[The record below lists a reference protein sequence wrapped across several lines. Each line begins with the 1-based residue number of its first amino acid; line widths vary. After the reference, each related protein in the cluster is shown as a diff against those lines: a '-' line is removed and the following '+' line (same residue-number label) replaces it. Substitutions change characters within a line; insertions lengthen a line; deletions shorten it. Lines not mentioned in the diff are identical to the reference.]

1 MSFQKFWCIIPT
13 GVIVI
18 FSLLGAWMMAD
29 PNGRIT
35 RYADV
40 GIALLLVLVVVMMV
54 IPVPVAFLDIL
65 LATNITFGVVIL
77 LTTFYV
83 KSALDISAFPSI
95 ILVATLFRLALNIST
110 TRQILLNGD
119 AGSVVRAFGYFVVGG
134 NYVVGAVVFLILI
147 IIQFMVITK
156 GSERVAEVAAR
167 FTLDAMPGKQMAI
180 DADLNAGNIDEEQA
194 RERRKN
200 IQREADFY
208 GAMDGA
214 SKFVKGDAVAGLII
228 TIINI
233 IGGLSIGV
241 FQRGMEVG
249 GALSTYSLLT
259 IGDGLVSQVPAL
271 LFSTATGIIVTRS
284 AGEGNMGSDILTSL
298 TSNHRPLF
306 IGAGLLLALAMIP
319 GLPTIP
325 FALLGVLMALLARSI
340 YREAAIQRSDADK
353 GRGGAQRGGGAP
365 AGGGGGGA
373 PAGGAGGVQAPP
385 SSPENVLPLL
395 TVDPMEVEI
404 GYALISMVDPGQGGD
419 MLDRIGTIR
428 RQMAMDLGLVVPPIR
443 IRDNIQLKPTEY
455 IIRVKGAEVGR
466 GELLPDHY
474 LSMSVDQSD
483 DTLVGI
489 PTTEPSFGLPAVWIS
504 PEVRDQAEAMGYTVV
519 DCPSVLAT
527 HLSEVI
533 KRYGA
538 DLLTR
543 QEVQK
548 LIDLVAESNPA
559 VSGELTSVLGLGDIQ
574 KVLQNLAKEQVPIR
588 DLVTIFETLS
598 DFGRFSKG
606 VDYLTERVRESL
618 SRVITLRLQDESGV
632 LSVFAMSPR
641 LEQKIKES
649 LQGDLSTGWQ
659 LGLSPA
665 DVQGL
670 IRSATTVA
678 EQMAMAG
685 VTPILLVHPDVRFV
699 VRKII
704 EGNLPQLFVISYN
717 EIAPGAQ
724 LKSLGTVE

>member
-1 MSFQKFWCIIPT
+1 MAE
-13 GVIVI
+13 GVASIEGN
-18 FSLLGAWMMAD
+18 FG
-29 PNGRIT
+29 T
-35 RYADV
+35 KYADV
-40 GIALLLVLVVVMMV
+40 GLAILLVMVIVMMI
-54 IPVPVAFLDIL
+54 IPIPTFFLDLL
-65 LATNITFGVVIL
+65 LATNVTFGVIVL
-77 LTTFYV
+77 LATFYV
-83 KSALDISAFPSI
+83 TSALDIAAFPSI
-95 ILVATLFRLALNIST
+95 ILIATLFRLSLNIST
-110 TRQILLNGD
+110 TRQILLKGYGGD
-119 AGSVVRAFGYFVVGG
+119 VIQAFGYFVVGG
-134 NYVVGAVVFLILI
+134 NYVVGAVIFLILI
-147 IIQFMVITK
+147 VIQFMVITR
-156 GSERVAEVAAR
+156 GAERVAEVAAR

-180 DADLNAGNIDEEQA
+180 DADLNAGMIEEAEA
-194 RERRKN
+194 RKRRSD

-228 TIINI
+228 TLINI
-233 IGGLSIGV
+233 AGGIAIGV
-241 FQRGMEVG
+241 LQKGMPLVGSG
-249 GALSTYSLLT
+249 GALQTYSLLT

-271 LFSTATGIIVTRS
+271 LFSTASGIIVTRS
-284 AGEGNMGSDILTSL
+284 AGEGNLGVDMIASL
-298 TSNHRPLF
+298 TSNHRPLY
-306 IGAGLLLALAMIP
+306 IASGLLLGFAVVP

-325 FALLGVLMALLARSI
+325 FAVLGVVMAILARSVYHTGEKQI
-340 YREAAIQRSDADK
+340 DELKKK
-353 GRGGAQRGGGAP
+353 GQMPGSPSALTSNGSTVTGAQGGASAP
-365 AGGGGGGA
+365 G
-373 PAGGAGGVQAPP
+373 
-385 SSPENVLPLL
+385 SPENVLPLL

-455 IIRVKGAEVGR
+455 VIRVKGAEVGR

-533 KRYGA
+533 KRYGS

-548 LIDLVAESNPA
+548 LVDLVSENNPA
-559 VSGELTSVLGLGDIQ
+559 VAGELTSVLGLGDVQ

-598 DFGRFSKG
+598 DFGRFAKG
-606 VDYLTERVRESL
+606 VDYLTERVREAL
-618 SRVITLRLQDESGV
+618 SRVITIRLQDETGV

-641 LEQKIKES
+641 LEQRIKEALS
-649 LQGDLSTGWQ
+649 GDLNQGWQ

-665 DVQGL
+665 DIQQ
-670 IRSATTVA
+670 IIKSAAAAA

-685 VTPILLVHPDVRFV
+685 LTPILLAHPDVRFV
-699 VRKII
+699 VRKIL
-704 EGNLPQLFVISYN
+704 EGSLPQLYIISYN

>member
-1 MSFQKFWCIIPT
+1 MAEMS
-13 GVIVI
+13 G
-18 FSLLGAWMMAD
+18 SSG
-29 PNGRIT
+29 NGIKK
-35 RYADV
+35 YADV
-40 GIALLLVLVVVMMV
+40 VLSILLVTVVIMLV
-54 IPVPVAFLDIL
+54 IPVPTALLDVL
-65 LATNITFGVVIL
+65 LATNITFGVIIL

-83 KSALDISAFPSI
+83 KNALEISAFPSI
-95 ILVATLFRLALNIST
+95 ILITTLFRLSLNVST
-110 TRQILLNGD
+110 TKQILLTGY
-119 AGSVVRAFGYFVVGG
+119 AGAVVDAFGNFVVGG
-134 NYVVGAVVFLILI
+134 NYVVGAVVFLILVV
-147 IIQFMVITK
+147 IQFMVITK

-180 DADLNAGNIDEEQA
+180 DADLNAGIIDEPES
-194 RERRKN
+194 RKRRKD

-228 TIINI
+228 TVINI
-233 IGGLSIGV
+233 VGGLSIGV
-241 FQRGMEVG
+241 LQRGLEVVT
-249 GALSTYSLLT
+249 ALQTYSLLT

-284 AGEGNMGSDILTSL
+284 AGEGNLGLDVVASL
-298 TSNHRPLF
+298 TGNHRPLY
-306 IGAGLLLALAMIP
+306 IGSGILFAMAVVP
-319 GLPTIP
+319 GLPTLP
-325 FALLGVLMALLARSI
+325 FATLGVLMVFLARSI
-340 YREAAIQRSDADK
+340 QREIENQLSETDKRQPAAH
-353 GRGGAQRGGGAP
+353 GGGP
-365 AGGGGGGA
+365 
-373 PAGGAGGVQAPP
+373 GAGDQSAAPP
-385 SSPENVLPLL
+385 GSPENVLPLL

-455 IIRVKGAEVGR
+455 IIRIKGAEVGR
-466 GELLPDHY
+466 GELMPDHY

-527 HLSEVI
+527 HLSEII

-548 LIDLVAESNPA
+548 LVDLVKESNPA
-559 VSGELTSVLGLGDIQ
+559 VAEELSGVLGLGDVQ
-574 KVLQNLAKEQVPIR
+574 KVLQNLAREQVPIR
-588 DLVTIFETLS
+588 DLVTIFETLA
-598 DFGRFSKG
+598 DFGRFAKG
-606 VDYLTERVRESL
+606 VDYLTERVREAL
-618 SRVITLRLQDESGV
+618 SRMITLRLQDSDGV
-632 LSVFAMSPR
+632 LSVFALSPK
-641 LEQKIKES
+641 LEGKIKES
-649 LQGDLSTGWQ
+649 LQGDLNTGWQ

-665 DVQGL
+665 DIQN
-670 IRSATTVA
+670 IIKSASAAA

-685 VTPILLVHPDVRFV
+685 LTPIILAHPDVRFV
-699 VRKII
+699 VRKIL
-704 EGNLPQLFVISYN
+704 EGSLPQLSVISYN
-717 EIAPGAQ
+717 EIAQGAQ

>member
-1 MSFQKFWCIIPT
+1 
-13 GVIVI
+13 
-18 FSLLGAWMMAD
+18 MAD
-29 PNGRIT
+29 TVAPSGSGVT
-35 RYADV
+35 KYADV
-40 GIALLLVLVVVMMV
+40 GLAVLLVMVVVMMI
-54 IPVPVAFLDIL
+54 IPIPTAFLDIL

-83 KSALDISAFPSI
+83 KSALEISAFPSI
-95 ILVATLFRLALNIST
+95 ILIATLFRLSLNIST
-110 TRQILLNGD
+110 TRQILLNAN
-119 AGSVVRAFGYFVVGG
+119 AGAVVRAFGTFVVGG
-134 NYVVGAVVFLILI
+134 NYVVGAVVFLILVV
-147 IIQFMVITK
+147 IQFMVITK

-180 DADLNAGNIDEEQA
+180 DADLNAGMIEEPEA
-194 RERRKN
+194 RKRRLD

-214 SKFVKGDAVAGLII
+214 SKFVKGDAIAGLII

-233 IGGLSIGV
+233 IGGLAIGML
-241 FQRGMEVG
+241 QRGMEVG
-249 GALSTYSLLT
+249 VALQTYSLLT
-259 IGDGLVSQVPAL
+259 VGDGLVSQVPAL

-284 AGEGNMGSDILTSL
+284 AGEGNLGLDILGSL
-298 TSNHRPLF
+298 TSNHRPLY
-306 IGAGLLLALAMIP
+306 IGSGLLIALAVVP

-325 FALLGVLMALLARSI
+325 FASLGILMAFLARAVS
-340 YREAAIQRSDADK
+340 REAEIKITDADK
-353 GRGGAQRGGGAP
+353 KQGGAGAGGGAGS
-365 AGGGGGGA
+365 AADAHAA
-373 PAGGAGGVQAPP
+373 PG
-385 SSPENVLPLL
+385 SPENVLPLL

-428 RQMAMDLGLVVPPIR
+428 RQMAMDLGLIVPPIR

-455 IIRVKGAEVGR
+455 VIRVKGAEVGR

-474 LSMSVDQSD
+474 LSMSVDQND

-533 KRYGA
+533 KHYGS

-548 LIDLVAESNPA
+548 LVDLVKENNPA
-559 VSGELTSVLGLGDIQ
+559 VAEELTSILGLGDVQ

-598 DFGRFSKG
+598 DFGRFAKG
-606 VDYLTERVRESL
+606 VDFLTERVREAL
-618 SRVITLRLQDESGV
+618 SRVITLRLQDAEGV
-632 LSVFAMSPR
+632 LSVFALSPR
-641 LEQKIKES
+641 LEERIKSS
-649 LQGDLSTGWQ
+649 LQGDLNAGWQ
-659 LGLSPA
+659 LGLSPT
-665 DVQGL
+665 DIQQ
-670 IRSATTVA
+670 IIKSAAAAA

-685 VTPILLVHPDVRFV
+685 LTPILLAHPDVRFV
-699 VRKII
+699 VRKIL
-704 EGNLPQLFVISYN
+704 EGSLPQLFVISYN
-717 EIAPGAQ
+717 EIAQGAQ

>member
-1 MSFQKFWCIIPT
+1 
-13 GVIVI
+13 
-18 FSLLGAWMMAD
+18 MAD
-29 PNGRIT
+29 AALNGRSVNGVT
-35 RYADV
+35 RFADIGLAV
-40 GIALLLVLVVVMMV
+40 LLVLIVVMMI
-54 IPVPVAFLDIL
+54 IPVPTVVLDIL
-65 LATNITFGVVIL
+65 LAANISFGVVML

-83 KSALDISAFPSI
+83 DNALEISAFPSI
-95 ILVATLFRLALNIST
+95 VLIATLFRLSLNIST
-110 TRQILLNGD
+110 TRQILLSGY
-119 AGSVVRAFGYFVVGG
+119 AGEVINAFGSFVVGG
-134 NYVVGAVVFLILI
+134 NYVVGGVIFLILVV
-147 IIQFMVITK
+147 IQFMVITR

-167 FTLDAMPGKQMAI
+167 FTLDAMPGKQMSI
-180 DADLNAGNIDEEQA
+180 DADLNAGNIDEMEA
-194 RERRKN
+194 KGRREK

-214 SKFVKGDAVAGLII
+214 TKFVKGDATAGLII
-228 TIINI
+228 TLINI
-233 IGGLSIGV
+233 IGGLAIGV
-241 FQRGMEVG
+241 LQRGMEIG
-249 GALSTYSLLT
+249 TAAQTYSLLT
-259 IGDGLVSQVPAL
+259 VGDGLVSQVPAL

-284 AGEGNMGSDILTSL
+284 AGENDLGHDIVASL
-298 TSNHRPLF
+298 ATNHRPLF
-306 IGAGLLLALAMIP
+306 IAAGTLLAMAVVP
-319 GLPTIP
+319 GMPTVP
-325 FALLGVLMALLARSI
+325 FIALGVLMALLARVI
-340 YREAAIQRSDADK
+340 YREAELQ
-353 GRGGAQRGGGAP
+353 GGAEKTKKRPGSASQ
-365 AGGGGGGA
+365 
-373 PAGGAGGVQAPP
+373 AGGAEAGTQAAP
-385 SSPENVLPLL
+385 STPEDILPLL

-455 IIRVKGAEVGR
+455 VIRVKGAEVGR

-474 LSMSVDQSD
+474 LSMSVDQND

-489 PTTEPSFGLPAVWIS
+489 PTVEPSFGLPAVWIS
-504 PEVRDQAEAMGYTVV
+504 PEVRDQAEVMGYTVV

-548 LIDLVAESNPA
+548 LIDLVKENNPA
-559 VSGELTSVLGLGDIQ
+559 VAGELTGVLGLGDVQ
-574 KVLQNLAKEQVPIR
+574 KVLQNLTHEQVPIR

-598 DFGRFSKG
+598 DFGRFAKG
-606 VDYLTERVRESL
+606 VDFLTERVRESL

-632 LSVFAMSPR
+632 LSVFALSPR
-641 LEQKIKES
+641 LEQKIKDS
-649 LQGDLSTGWQ
+649 MQGDLNQGWQ

-665 DVQGL
+665 ETQSVVK
-670 IRSATTVA
+670 SASAAA

-685 VTPILLVHPDVRFV
+685 LTPIILAHPDVRFV

-704 EGNLPQLFVISYN
+704 EGTLPQLFVISYN
-717 EIAPGAQ
+717 EIAQGAQ

>member
-1 MSFQKFWCIIPT
+1 MAENAVSVEGSF
-13 GVIVI
+13 
-18 FSLLGAWMMAD
+18 
-29 PNGRIT
+29 IT
-35 RYADV
+35 KYADV
-40 GIALLLVLVVVMMV
+40 ALAILLVLIVVMMV
-54 IPVPVAFLDIL
+54 IPVPTPALDLLLAINVTSGVVVL
-65 LATNITFGVVIL
+65 LAT
-77 LTTFYV
+77 FYV
-83 KSALDISAFPSI
+83 TSALEIAAFPTI
-95 ILVATLFRLALNIST
+95 ILIATLFRLALNIST
-110 TRQILLNGD
+110 TRQILLNAFG
-119 AGSVVRAFGYFVVGG
+119 GEVIQAFGYFVVGG
-134 NYVVGAVVFLILI
+134 NYVVGAVIFLILVV
-147 IIQFMVITK
+147 IQFMVITK

-180 DADLNAGNIDEEQA
+180 DADLNAGMIDEAEA
-194 RERRKN
+194 RKRRRD

-228 TIINI
+228 TLLNI
-233 IGGLSIGV
+233 IGGLSIGIL
-241 FQRGMEVG
+241 QKGMDVW
-249 GALSTYSLLT
+249 GALQTYSLLT
-259 IGDGLVSQVPAL
+259 IGDGLVSQIPAL

-284 AGEGNMGSDILTSL
+284 AGEGNMGVDIVSSL
-298 TSNHRPLF
+298 TGNHRPLY
-306 IGAGLLLALAMIP
+306 IGAGLLFALALIP
-319 GLPTIP
+319 GLPTVP
-325 FALLGVLMALLARSI
+325 FGVLGFVMAFLARSVA
-340 YREAAIQRSDADK
+340 REGASQLAQLDSKRQ
-353 GRGGAQRGGGAP
+353 GGAPTQQSGGTTVTGAHGGGA
-365 AGGGGGGA
+365 A
-373 PAGGAGGVQAPP
+373 PG
-385 SSPENVLPLL
+385 SPENVLPLL

-455 IIRVKGAEVGR
+455 VIRVKGAEVGR

-543 QEVQK
+543 QEIQK
-548 LIDLVAESNPA
+548 LVDMVGENNPA
-559 VSGELTSVLGLGDIQ
+559 VTGELTSALSLGDVQ

-598 DFGRFSKG
+598 DYGRFTKG
-606 VDYLTERVRESL
+606 VDYLTERVREAL
-618 SRVITLRLQDESGV
+618 SRVITVRLQDDTGV
-632 LSVFAMSPR
+632 ISVFAMSPR

-649 LQGDLSTGWQ
+649 VTGDLNQGWQ
-659 LGLSPA
+659 LGLSPS
-665 DVQGL
+665 DVQQV
-670 IRSATTVA
+670 IKSAATAA

-685 VTPILLVHPDVRFV
+685 LTPILLVHPDLRLI
-699 VRKII
+699 VRKIL
-704 EGNLPQLFVISYN
+704 EGSLPQLYVISYN

>member
-1 MSFQKFWCIIPT
+1 MAESAVFT
-13 GVIVI
+13 G
-18 FSLLGAWMMAD
+18 S
-29 PNGRIT
+29 RIS

-40 GIALLLVLVVVMMV
+40 GLAVLLVVIIVMMI
-54 IPVPVAFLDIL
+54 IPVPTALLDLL
-65 LATNITFGVVIL
+65 LAGNITFGVVVL
-77 LTTFYV
+77 LATFYV
-83 KSALDISAFPSI
+83 SSALEIAAFPTI
-95 ILVATLFRLALNIST
+95 ILIATLFRLSLNIST
-110 TRQILLNGD
+110 TRQILLNGY
-119 AGSVVRAFGYFVVGG
+119 AGEVVNAFGFFVVGG
-134 NYVVGAVVFLILI
+134 NYVVGGVIFLILVV
-147 IIQFMVITK
+147 IQFLVITK

-180 DADLNAGNIDEEQA
+180 DADLNAGMIDEAEA
-194 RERRKN
+194 RKRRKN

-214 SKFVKGDAVAGLII
+214 SKFVKGDAIAGLII

-233 IGGLSIGV
+233 MGGLAIGV
-241 FQRGMEVG
+241 LQRGLAASQ
-249 GALSTYSLLT
+249 ALQMYSLLT
-259 IGDGLVSQVPAL
+259 VGDGLVSQIPAL

-284 AGEGNMGSDILTSL
+284 AGENDLGRDIIASL
-298 TSNHRPLF
+298 AGNHRPLYV
-306 IGAGLLLALAMIP
+306 GAGLLFALALIP

-325 FALLGVLMALLARSI
+325 FASLGVMMIFLGRSVAREG
-340 YREAAIQRSDADK
+340 EAQAA
-353 GRGGAQRGGGAP
+353 GGAP
-365 AGGGGGGA
+365 SAAAPGAVGSGPQGA
-373 PAGGAGGVQAPP
+373 PLSARG
-385 SSPENVLPLL
+385 SPENVLPLL

-455 IIRVKGAEVGR
+455 VIRVKGAEVGR

-474 LSMSVDQSD
+474 LSMSVDQNE

-548 LIDLVAESNPA
+548 LVDLVKETNPA
-559 VSGELTSVLGLGDIQ
+559 VAGELTGVLSLSDVQ
-574 KVLQNLAKEQVPIR
+574 KVLQNLVREQVPIR

-618 SRVITLRLQDESGV
+618 SRVITLRLQDKDGI
-632 LSVFAMSPR
+632 LSVYAMSPR

-649 LQGDLSTGWQ
+649 MQGELSTGWQ
-659 LGLSPA
+659 LGLSPSEIQSIIGA
-665 DVQGL
+665 T
-670 IRSATTVA
+670 SAAT
-678 EQMAMAG
+678 EQMAVAG
-685 VTPILLVHPDVRFV
+685 LAPILLVHPDVRFV
-699 VRKII
+699 VRKIL
-704 EGNLPQLFVISYN
+704 EGSFPQLFVISYN
-717 EIAPGAQ
+717 EIAQGAQ

>member
-1 MSFQKFWCIIPT
+1 
-13 GVIVI
+13 
-18 FSLLGAWMMAD
+18 MAD
-29 PNGRIT
+29 NAVSVEGNFIT
-35 RYADV
+35 RHADV
-40 GIALLLVLVVVMMV
+40 GLAVMLVMIVVMMI
-54 IPVPVAFLDIL
+54 IPVPTQLLDFL
-65 LATNITFGVVIL
+65 LALNVTFGVVVL
-77 LTTFYV
+77 LATFYV
-83 KSALDISAFPSI
+83 TSALEIAAFPTI
-95 ILVATLFRLALNIST
+95 ILIATLFRLSLNIST
-110 TRQILLNGD
+110 TRQILLNAFG
-119 AGSVVRAFGYFVVGG
+119 GEVIQAFGYFVVGG
-134 NYVVGAVVFLILI
+134 NYVVGAVIFLILVV
-147 IIQFMVITK
+147 IQFMVITR
-156 GSERVAEVAAR
+156 GAERVAEVAAR

-180 DADLNAGNIDEEQA
+180 DADLNAGMIDEAEA
-194 RERRKN
+194 RKRRRD

-233 IGGLSIGV
+233 IGGLAIGMLQKNMDV
-241 FQRGMEVG
+241 WT
-249 GALSTYSLLT
+249 ALQTYSLLT
-259 IGDGLVSQVPAL
+259 VGDGLVSQIPAL

-284 AGEGNMGSDILTSL
+284 AGEGNLGVDIISSL
-298 TSNHRPLF
+298 TGNHRPLY
-306 IGAGLLLALAMIP
+306 IGAGLLFAFALIP
-319 GLPTIP
+319 GLPTVP
-325 FALLGVLMALLARSI
+325 FGILGFLMAFLARSV
-340 YREAAIQRSDADK
+340 YRECETQLAELDK
-353 GRGGAQRGGGAP
+353 KRAKGGAVTQQNASGTTVTGTGTSAP
-365 AGGGGGGA
+365 G
-373 PAGGAGGVQAPP
+373 
-385 SSPENVLPLL
+385 SPENVLPLL

-455 IIRVKGAEVGR
+455 VIRVKGAEVGR

-474 LSMSVDQSD
+474 LSMSVDQGD

-489 PTTEPSFGLPAVWIS
+489 PTKEPSFGLPAVWIS

-548 LIDLVAESNPA
+548 LVDLVNENNPA
-559 VSGELTSVLGLGDIQ
+559 VAGELTSVLGLGDVQ

-588 DLVTIFETLS
+588 DLVSIFETLS
-598 DFGRFSKG
+598 DFGRFAKG
-606 VDYLTERVRESL
+606 VDYLTERVREAL
-618 SRVITLRLQDESGV
+618 SRVITIRLQDESGV
-632 LSVFAMSPR
+632 ISVFAMSPR

-649 LQGDLSTGWQ
+649 VSGDLNQGWQ
-659 LGLSPA
+659 LGLSPEGIQQ
-665 DVQGL
+665 V
-670 IRSATTVA
+670 IKSAAAAA

-685 VTPILLVHPDVRFV
+685 ITPILLVHPDLRFI
-699 VRKII
+699 VRKIL
-704 EGNLPQLFVISYN
+704 EGNLPQLYVISYN
-717 EIAPGAQ
+717 EIASGAQ

>member
-1 MSFQKFWCIIPT
+1 
-13 GVIVI
+13 
-18 FSLLGAWMMAD
+18 MAD
-29 PNGRIT
+29 NAASVEGSFIT

-40 GIALLLVLVVVMMV
+40 GLAVLLVVIVIMMIIPIPTPLLDLLLALNITCGVVV
-54 IPVPVAFLDIL
+54 L
-65 LATNITFGVVIL
+65 LAT
-77 LTTFYV
+77 FYV
-83 KSALDISAFPSI
+83 TSALEISAFPTI
-95 ILVATLFRLALNIST
+95 ILIATLFRLSLNIST
-110 TRQILLNGD
+110 TRQILLNAFGGD
-119 AGSVVRAFGYFVVGG
+119 VIQAFGYFVVGG
-134 NYVVGAVVFLILI
+134 NYVVGAVIFLILI
-147 IIQFMVITK
+147 VIQFMVITR

-180 DADLNAGNIDEEQA
+180 DADLNAGMIDETEA
-194 RERRKN
+194 RKRRHD

-228 TIINI
+228 TVINI
-233 IGGLSIGV
+233 IGGLSIGILQKNMDV
-241 FQRGMEVG
+241 WT
-249 GALSTYSLLT
+249 ALQTYSLLT
-259 IGDGLVSQVPAL
+259 VGDGLVSQVPAL

-284 AGEGNMGSDILTSL
+284 AGEGNMGVDIISSL
-298 TSNHRPLF
+298 TGNHRPLY
-306 IGAGLLLALAMIP
+306 IGAGLLFALAIIP
-319 GLPTIP
+319 GLPTVP
-325 FALLGVLMALLARSI
+325 FGVLGFIMAFLARSV
-340 YREAAIQRSDADK
+340 YREGASQLAELDKNRARNDSAPQRQS
-353 GRGGAQRGGGAP
+353 GGTTVTGAHGGTSAP
-365 AGGGGGGA
+365 G
-373 PAGGAGGVQAPP
+373 
-385 SSPENVLPLL
+385 SPENVLPLL

-455 IIRVKGAEVGR
+455 VIRVKGAEVGR

-483 DTLVGI
+483 DMLVGI

-548 LIDLVAESNPA
+548 LVDLVNENNPA
-559 VSGELTSVLGLGDIQ
+559 VAGELTSVLGLGDVQ

-598 DFGRFSKG
+598 DFGRFTKG
-606 VDYLTERVRESL
+606 VDYLTERVREAL
-618 SRVITLRLQDESGV
+618 SRVITIRLQDESGV
-632 LSVFAMSPR
+632 ISVFAMSPR

-649 LQGDLSTGWQ
+649 VTGDLNQGWQ

-665 DVQGL
+665 EIQRV
-670 IRSATTVA
+670 IKSSSAAA

-685 VTPILLVHPDVRFV
+685 LTPVLLVHPDVRFI

-704 EGNLPQLFVISYN
+704 EGSLPQLYVISYN

>member
-1 MSFQKFWCIIPT
+1 MAESTISEGSFVTK
-13 GVIVI
+13 
-18 FSLLGAWMMAD
+18 
-29 PNGRIT
+29 
-35 RYADV
+35 YADV
-40 GIALLLVLVVVMMV
+40 GLAVLLVAVIVMMI
-54 IPVPVAFLDIL
+54 IPVPTPVLDVL
-65 LATNITFGVVIL
+65 LAGNITFGVVML
-77 LTTFYV
+77 LATFYV
-83 KSALDISAFPSI
+83 TSALEISAFPTI
-95 ILVATLFRLALNIST
+95 ILIATLFRLSLNIST
-110 TRQILLNGD
+110 TRQILLNGYG
-119 AGSVVRAFGYFVVGG
+119 GSVIQAFGYFVVGG
-134 NYVVGAVVFLILI
+134 NYVVGAVIFLILVV
-147 IIQFMVITK
+147 IQFMVITK

-180 DADLNAGNIDEEQA
+180 DADLNAGMIDEDGA
-194 RERRKN
+194 RKRRKD

-233 IGGLSIGV
+233 LGGFAIGM
-241 FQRGMEVG
+241 FQRGLDLET
-249 GALSTYSLLT
+249 ALRTYSLLT
-259 IGDGLVSQVPAL
+259 IGDGLVSQIPAL
-271 LFSTATGIIVTRS
+271 LFSTSTGIIVTRS
-284 AGEGNMGSDILTSL
+284 AGEGNLGYDMIQSL
-298 TSNHRPLF
+298 TTSQRPLY
-306 IGAGLLLALAMIP
+306 IASGLLFALAMVP
-319 GLPTIP
+319 GLPLVP
-325 FALLGVLMALLARSI
+325 FATLGVLMAVMARSVS
-340 YREAAIQRSDADK
+340 REGEMQKSELDK
-353 GRGGAQRGGGAP
+353 KGPGGNAPHSQQGGSTVTGAP
-365 AGGGGGGA
+365 
-373 PAGGAGGVQAPP
+373 GGAGAPG
-385 SSPENVLPLL
+385 SPENVLPLL

-455 IIRVKGAEVGR
+455 IIRIKGAEVGK

-474 LSMSVDQSD
+474 LSMSVDQND

-527 HLSEVI
+527 HLSEII

-548 LIDLVAESNPA
+548 LVDLVNENNPA
-559 VSGELTSVLGLGDIQ
+559 VAGELTSVMGLGDVQ
-574 KVLQNLAKEQVPIR
+574 KVLQNLSREQVPIR

-598 DFGRFSKG
+598 DFARFTKG
-606 VDYLTERVRESL
+606 VDYLTERVREAL
-618 SRVITLRLQDESGV
+618 SRVITIRLQDENGV
-632 LSVFAMSPR
+632 LSVFTMSPR
-641 LEQKIKES
+641 MEQKIKDS
-649 LQGDLSTGWQ
+649 MSGDLNQGWQ
-659 LGLSPA
+659 LGLSPT
-665 DVQGL
+665 DIQQV
-670 IRSATTVA
+670 IKSASTAA

-685 VTPILLVHPDVRFV
+685 LAPIMLVHPDVRLV

-704 EGNLPQLFVISYN
+704 EGTLPQLNVISYN

>member
-1 MSFQKFWCIIPT
+1 
-13 GVIVI
+13 
-18 FSLLGAWMMAD
+18 MA
-29 PNGRIT
+29 
-35 RYADV
+35 V
-40 GIALLLVLVVVMMV
+40 LLVLVIVMMI
-54 IPVPVAFLDIL
+54 IPVPTFLLDIL
-65 LATNITFGVVIL
+65 LAANITFGVVVL
-77 LTTFYV
+77 LVTFYV
-83 KSALDISAFPSI
+83 NGALEIAAFPSI
-95 ILVATLFRLALNIST
+95 ILIATLFRLALNIST
-110 TRQILLNGD
+110 TRQILLTGY
-119 AGSVVRAFGYFVVGG
+119 AGEVVNAFGFFVVGG
-134 NYVVGAVVFLILI
+134 NYVVGAVVFLILVV
-147 IIQFMVITK
+147 IQFLVITK

-180 DADLNAGNIDEEQA
+180 DADLNAGMIDEDQA
-194 RERRKN
+194 RKRRRD

-214 SKFVKGDAVAGLII
+214 SKFVKGDAIAGLII

-233 IGGLSIGV
+233 IGGLAIGV
-241 FQRGMEVG
+241 LQRGMDVG
-249 GALSTYSLLT
+249 TALQTYSLLT
-259 IGDGLVSQVPAL
+259 VGDGLVSQIPAL
-271 LFSTATGIIVTRS
+271 LFSTATGFIVTRS
-284 AGEGNMGSDILTSL
+284 AGDGDLGLDIITSL
-298 TSNHRPLF
+298 TGNHRPLF
-306 IGAGLLLALAMIP
+306 IGAGLLFALAMIP

-325 FALLGVLMALLARSI
+325 FAVLGVLMAFLGRSV
-340 YREAAIQRSDADK
+340 YREAETQRADADRK
-353 GRGGAQRGGGAP
+353 SPGGGNGASQNGGASP
-365 AGGGGGGA
+365 AGAQQGA
-373 PAGGAGGVQAPP
+373 AAPG
-385 SSPENVLPLL
+385 SPENVLPLL

-455 IIRVKGAEVGR
+455 VIRVKGAEVGR

-548 LIDLVAESNPA
+548 LVDLVKENNPA
-559 VSGELTSVLGLGDIQ
+559 VAGELMGVLGLGDVQ
-574 KVLQNLAKEQVPIR
+574 KVLQNLAREQVPIR

-598 DFGRFSKG
+598 DFGRFAKG
-606 VDYLTERVRESL
+606 VDYLTERVREAL
-618 SRVITLRLQDESGV
+618 SRVITLRLQDSDGV

-641 LEQKIKES
+641 LEQKIKDS
-649 LQGDLSTGWQ
+649 LQGDLNQGWQ
-659 LGLSPA
+659 LGLSPV
-665 DVQGL
+665 DVQQ
-670 IRSATTVA
+670 IIKSASTAT

-685 VTPILLVHPDVRFV
+685 LTPILLVHPDVRFV
-699 VRKII
+699 VRKIL
-704 EGNLPQLFVISYN
+704 EGSLPQLFVISYN
-717 EIAPGAQ
+717 EIAQGAQ

>member
-1 MSFQKFWCIIPT
+1 
-13 GVIVI
+13 
-18 FSLLGAWMMAD
+18 MAD
-29 PNGRIT
+29 NVASVEGNYVT

-40 GIALLLVLVVVMMV
+40 GLAILLVMIVIMMI
-54 IPVPVAFLDIL
+54 IPVPTPLLDVL
-65 LATNITFGVVIL
+65 LAANITFGVVVL
-77 LTTFYV
+77 LATFYV
-83 KSALDISAFPSI
+83 TSALDISAFPTI
-95 ILVATLFRLALNIST
+95 ILIATLFRLSLNIST
-110 TRQILLNGD
+110 TRQILLNGY
-119 AGSVVRAFGYFVVGG
+119 GGEVIQAFGYFVVGG
-134 NYVVGAVVFLILI
+134 NYVVGAVIFLILVV
-147 IIQFMVITK
+147 IQFMVITK
-156 GSERVAEVAAR
+156 GAERVAEVAAR

-180 DADLNAGNIDEEQA
+180 DADLNAGMIEETEA
-194 RERRKN
+194 RKRRRD

-233 IGGLSIGV
+233 VGGLAIGV
-241 FQRGMEVG
+241 LQRGMEVPN
-249 GALSTYSLLT
+249 ALQTYSLLT
-259 IGDGLVSQVPAL
+259 VGDGLVSQVPAL

-284 AGEGNMGSDILTSL
+284 AGEGNMGVDIIKSL
-298 TSNHRPLF
+298 TGNHRPLF
-306 IGAGLLLALAMIP
+306 IGAGLLFALALFP
-319 GLPTIP
+319 GLPTVP
-325 FALLGVLMALLARSI
+325 FGVLGVLMAFMARSV
-340 YREAAIQRSDADK
+340 YREGETQLAELDK
-353 GRGGAQRGGGAP
+353 KSQQQGGAP
-365 AGGGGGGA
+365 TSQSGGSTVTGGQGGTGA
-373 PAGGAGGVQAPP
+373 PGA
-385 SSPENVLPLL
+385 PENVLPLL

-455 IIRVKGAEVGR
+455 VIRVKGAEVGR

-474 LSMSVDQSD
+474 LSMSVDQTD

-543 QEVQK
+543 QEIQK
-548 LIDLVAESNPA
+548 LVDLVNENNPA
-559 VSGELTSVLGLGDIQ
+559 VAGELTSVLSLGDVQ
-574 KVLQNLAKEQVPIR
+574 KVLQNLAREQVPIR

-598 DFGRFSKG
+598 DFGRFTKG
-606 VDYLTERVRESL
+606 VDYLTERVREAL
-618 SRVITLRLQDESGV
+618 SRVITIRMQDDAGV

-649 LQGDLSTGWQ
+649 ITGDLNQGWQ
-659 LGLSPA
+659 LGLSPS
-665 DVQGL
+665 DIQQ
-670 IRSATTVA
+670 IIKSSATAA

-685 VTPILLVHPDVRFV
+685 LTPILLVHPDVRFV
-699 VRKII
+699 VRKIL
-704 EGNLPQLFVISYN
+704 EGSLPQLSVISYN

>member
-1 MSFQKFWCIIPT
+1 
-13 GVIVI
+13 
-18 FSLLGAWMMAD
+18 MAD
-29 PNGRIT
+29 TVAPQGNSVT
-35 RYADV
+35 KYADIGLAV
-40 GIALLLVLVVVMMV
+40 LLVMIVVMMI
-54 IPVPVAFLDIL
+54 IPVPTALLDIL
-65 LATNITFGVVIL
+65 LATNITMGVVVL
-77 LTTFYV
+77 LATFYV
-83 KSALDISAFPSI
+83 KSALDIAAFPSI
-95 ILVATLFRLALNIST
+95 ILVATLFRLSLNIST
-110 TRQILLNGD
+110 TRQILLNGY
-119 AGSVVRAFGYFVVGG
+119 AGEVVNAFGYFVVGG

-147 IIQFMVITK
+147 VIQFMVITK

-167 FTLDAMPGKQMAI
+167 FTLDAMPGKQMSI
-180 DADLNAGNIDEEQA
+180 DADLNAGMIDETEA

-214 SKFVKGDAVAGLII
+214 SKFVKGDTIAGLII

-233 IGGLSIGV
+233 VAGLAIGIL
-241 FQRGMEVG
+241 QRGMDIWT
-249 GALSTYSLLT
+249 ALQTYSLLT
-259 IGDGLVSQVPAL
+259 VGDGLVSQIPAL

-284 AGEGNMGSDILTSL
+284 AGEGDLGRDIVTSL
-298 TSNHRPLF
+298 AGNHRPLY
-306 IGAGLLLALAMIP
+306 IGSGLLFGLALIP

-325 FALLGVLMALLARSI
+325 FGILGALMAFLGRTVS
-340 YREAAIQRSDADK
+340 REAETQGAVMDKKRSQP
-353 GRGGAQRGGGAP
+353 GAGAP
-365 AGGGGGGA
+365 GAAAGASGDPQAA
-373 PAGGAGGVQAPP
+373 PG
-385 SSPENVLPLL
+385 SPENVLPLL

-455 IIRVKGAEVGR
+455 IIRVKGAEVGK

-548 LIDLVAESNPA
+548 LVDLVAESNPA
-559 VSGELTSVLGLGDIQ
+559 VTGELTSVLGLGDVQ

-588 DLVTIFETLS
+588 DLVTIFETLA
-598 DFGRFSKG
+598 DFGRFAKG
-606 VDYLTERVRESL
+606 VDYLTERVREAL
-618 SRVITLRLQDESGV
+618 SRVITLRLQDEEGV

-641 LEQKIKES
+641 LEQRIKES
-649 LQGDLSTGWQ
+649 VQGDLNQGWQ
-659 LGLSPA
+659 LGLPPA
-665 DVQGL
+665 DVQK
-670 IRSATTVA
+670 IMKSAATAA

-685 VTPILLVHPDVRFV
+685 LTPILLVHPDVRFV
-699 VRKII
+699 VRKIL
-704 EGNLPQLFVISYN
+704 EGSLPQLFVISYN
-717 EIAPGAQ
+717 EIAQGAQ

>member
-1 MSFQKFWCIIPT
+1 
-13 GVIVI
+13 
-18 FSLLGAWMMAD
+18 MAESVASVG
-29 PNGRIT
+29 GRVT
-35 RYADV
+35 KYADV
-40 GIALLLVLVVVMMV
+40 GLAVLLVLVIVMMI
-54 IPVPVAFLDIL
+54 IPVPTPMLDIL
-65 LATNITFGVVIL
+65 LAANITFGVVVL
-77 LTTFYV
+77 LATFYV
-83 KSALDISAFPSI
+83 NGALEIAAFPTI
-95 ILVATLFRLALNIST
+95 ILIATLFRLALNIST
-110 TRQILLNGD
+110 TRQILLTGY
-119 AGSVVRAFGYFVVGG
+119 AGEVVNAFGFFVVGG
-134 NYVVGAVVFLILI
+134 NYVVGAVVFLILVV
-147 IIQFMVITK
+147 IQFLVITK

-180 DADLNAGNIDEEQA
+180 DADLNAGMIDEDQA
-194 RERRKN
+194 RKRRRD

-214 SKFVKGDAVAGLII
+214 SKFVKGDAIAGLII
-228 TIINI
+228 TIINV
-233 IGGLSIGV
+233 IGGLAIGV
-241 FQRGMEVG
+241 LQRGMDIG
-249 GALSTYSLLT
+249 TALQTYSLLT
-259 IGDGLVSQVPAL
+259 VGDGLVSQIPAL

-284 AGEGNMGSDILTSL
+284 AGEGDLGLDIITSL
-298 TSNHRPLF
+298 TGNHRPLF
-306 IGAGLLLALAMIP
+306 IGAGLLFALAMIP

-325 FALLGVLMALLARSI
+325 FAVLGVLLVFLGRSV
-340 YREAAIQRSDADK
+340 YREAEAQRTDPDRKPPGGGNGSPQN
-353 GRGGAQRGGGAP
+353 GGASP
-365 AGGGGGGA
+365 AGAQQGA
-373 PAGGAGGVQAPP
+373 AAPG
-385 SSPENVLPLL
+385 SPENVLPLL
-395 TVDPMEVEI
+395 NVDPMEVEI

-455 IIRVKGAEVGR
+455 VIRVKGAEVGR

-548 LIDLVAESNPA
+548 LVDLVKENNPA
-559 VSGELTSVLGLGDIQ
+559 VAGELMGVLGLGDVQ
-574 KVLQNLAKEQVPIR
+574 KVLQNLAREQVPIR

-598 DFGRFSKG
+598 DFGRFAKG
-606 VDYLTERVRESL
+606 VDYLTERVREAL
-618 SRVITLRLQDESGV
+618 SRVITLRLQDSDGI

-641 LEQKIKES
+641 LEQKIKDS
-649 LQGDLSTGWQ
+649 LQGDLNQGWQ
-659 LGLSPA
+659 LGLSPV
-665 DVQGL
+665 DVQQ
-670 IRSATTVA
+670 IIKSASTAT

-685 VTPILLVHPDVRFV
+685 LTPILLVHPDVRFV
-699 VRKII
+699 VRKIL
-704 EGNLPQLFVISYN
+704 EGSLPQLFVISYN
-717 EIAPGAQ
+717 EIAQGAQ

>member
-1 MSFQKFWCIIPT
+1 
-13 GVIVI
+13 
-18 FSLLGAWMMAD
+18 MAD
-29 PNGRIT
+29 TTAPAGRGIAKF
-35 RYADV
+35 ADV
-40 GIALLLVLVVVMMV
+40 GLAMLLVMVVIMMV
-54 IPVPVAFLDIL
+54 IPVPTALLDIL
-65 LATNITFGVVIL
+65 LAANITFGVIIL

-83 KSALDISAFPSI
+83 KSALEIAAFPSI
-95 ILVATLFRLALNIST
+95 ILIATLFRLSLNIST
-110 TRQILLNGD
+110 TRQILLNGY
-119 AGSVVRAFGYFVVGG
+119 AGEVVNAFGYFVVGG

-147 IIQFMVITK
+147 VIQFMVITK

-180 DADLNAGNIDEEQA
+180 DADLNAGTIDEDEA
-194 RERRKN
+194 RERRRN

-214 SKFVKGDAVAGLII
+214 SKFVKGDTIAGLII
-228 TIINI
+228 TIINVV
-233 IGGLSIGV
+233 GGLAIGML
-241 FQRGMEVG
+241 QKNMDIWN
-249 GALSTYSLLT
+249 ALQTYSLLT

-284 AGEGNMGSDILTSL
+284 AGAGDLGLDIVTSL
-298 TSNHRPLF
+298 TGNQRPLY
-306 IGAGLLLALAMIP
+306 IGSALLVGLALVP

-325 FALLGVLMALLARSI
+325 FGILGGLMAFLARSVS
-340 YREAAIQRSDADK
+340 REGAEQATEK
-353 GRGGAQRGGGAP
+353 GKRQGKGGAAPGSSGGGTSEQA
-365 AGGGGGGA
+365 
-373 PAGGAGGVQAPP
+373 QAPP

-474 LSMSVDQSD
+474 LSMSVDQND

-548 LIDLVAESNPA
+548 LVDLVAENNPA
-559 VSGELTSVLGLGDIQ
+559 VAGELTSVLGLGDVQ

-588 DLVTIFETLS
+588 DLVTIFETLA
-598 DFGRFSKG
+598 DFGRFAKG
-606 VDYLTERVRESL
+606 VDYLTERVREAL

-632 LSVFAMSPR
+632 LSVFAMSPK
-641 LEQKIKES
+641 LEQKIKDT
-649 LQGDLSTGWQ
+649 LQGDLNQGWQ

-665 DVQGL
+665 DVQNV
-670 IRSATTVA
+670 IKSAATAA

-685 VTPILLVHPDVRFV
+685 ITPIILVHPDVRFV
-699 VRKII
+699 VRKIL
-704 EGNLPQLFVISYN
+704 EGSLPQLFVISYN

>member
-1 MSFQKFWCIIPT
+1 
-13 GVIVI
+13 
-18 FSLLGAWMMAD
+18 MAD
-29 PNGRIT
+29 TTMPAGNIMT
-35 RYADV
+35 KYADV
-40 GIALLLVLVVVMMV
+40 GLAVLLVVIVVMMV
-54 IPVPVAFLDIL
+54 IPVPTGMLDVL
-65 LATNITFGVVIL
+65 LAANITSGVAML

-83 KSALDISAFPSI
+83 NNALEIAAFPSI
-95 ILVATLFRLALNIST
+95 ILIATLFRLSLNIST
-110 TRQILLNGD
+110 TRQILLNGY
-119 AGSVVRAFGYFVVGG
+119 AGEVIGAFGNFVVGG
-134 NYVVGAVVFLILI
+134 NYVVGGVVFLILV

-180 DADLNAGNIDEEQA
+180 DADLNAGTIDESEA
-194 RERRKN
+194 RVRRSN

-233 IGGLSIGV
+233 VGGLAIGV
-241 FQRGMEVG
+241 LQKGMDVRT
-249 GALSTYSLLT
+249 AAQTYSLLT
-259 IGDGLVSQVPAL
+259 VGDGLVSQVPAL
-271 LFSTATGIIVTRS
+271 LFSTATGLIVTRS
-284 AGEGNMGSDILTSL
+284 AGENDLGMDIITSL
-298 TSNHRPLF
+298 ATNHRPLF
-306 IGAGLLLALAMIP
+306 ISAGTLFALAMVP
-319 GLPTIP
+319 GMPTVP
-325 FALLGVLMALLARSI
+325 FGVLGILMAALARVV
-340 YREAAIQRSDADK
+340 YREGELQRTET
-353 GRGGAQRGGGAP
+353 GGGRRPSSGGSP
-365 AGGGGGGA
+365 ASSAASGPGA
-373 PAGGAGGVQAPP
+373 PPAAPG
-385 SSPENVLPLL
+385 SPENVMQLL

-455 IIRVKGAEVGR
+455 VIRMKGAEIGG

-474 LSMSVDQSD
+474 LSMSVEQSD
-483 DTLVGI
+483 DALVGI

-548 LIDLVAESNPA
+548 LIDLVKENNPA
-559 VSGELTSVLGLGDIQ
+559 VAGELTGALGLGDVQ
-574 KVLQNLAKEQVPIR
+574 KVLQNLTREQVPIR
-588 DLVTIFETLS
+588 DLVTIFETLA
-598 DFGRFSKG
+598 DFGRFAKG
-606 VDYLTERVRESL
+606 VDFLTERVREAL
-618 SRVITLRLQDESGV
+618 SRTITLRLQDENGV
-632 LSVFAMSPR
+632 LSVFALSPR
-641 LEQKIKES
+641 LEQRIKDS
-649 LQGDLSTGWQ
+649 MQGDLNQGWQ
-659 LGLSPA
+659 LGLS
-665 DVQGL
+665 
-670 IRSATTVA
+670 SAEIQQVVKSASAAA

-685 VTPILLVHPDVRFV
+685 LTPIILAHPDVRFV
-699 VRKII
+699 VRKIL
-704 EGNLPQLFVISYN
+704 EGTLPQLFVISYN
-717 EIAPGAQ
+717 EVAQGAQ

>member
-1 MSFQKFWCIIPT
+1 
-13 GVIVI
+13 
-18 FSLLGAWMMAD
+18 MAD
-29 PNGRIT
+29 TVVSSGSRVT
-35 RYADV
+35 RYADI
-40 GIALLLVLVVVMMV
+40 GLAILLVTIIVMMI
-54 IPVPVAFLDIL
+54 IPVSTWLLDIL
-65 LATNITFGVVIL
+65 LASNIAFGVMML
-77 LTTFYV
+77 LATFYV
-83 KSALDISAFPSI
+83 NNALEIAAFPSI
-95 ILVATLFRLALNIST
+95 ILIATLFRLSLNIST
-110 TRQILLNGD
+110 TRQILLNAD
-119 AGSVVRAFGYFVVGG
+119 AGEVVGAFGSFVVGG
-134 NYVVGAVVFLILI
+134 NYVVGGVVFLILV
-147 IIQFMVITK
+147 IIQFLVITK

-180 DADLNAGNIDEEQA
+180 DADLNAGIIDETEA
-194 RERRKN
+194 RVRRKN

-214 SKFVKGDAVAGLII
+214 SKFVKGDAIAGLII

-233 IGGLSIGV
+233 LGGLAIGV
-241 FQRGMEVG
+241 LQRGLQI
-249 GALSTYSLLT
+249 GAALQTYSLLT
-259 IGDGLVSQVPAL
+259 VGDGLVSQIPAL

-284 AGEGNMGSDILTSL
+284 AGESDLGLDIITSL
-298 TSNHRPLF
+298 TGNHRPLLIACCMLF
-306 IGAGLLLALAMIP
+306 ALALVP
-319 GLPTIP
+319 GLPTVP
-325 FALLGVLMALLARSI
+325 FSVLGILMAIMARSV
-340 YREAAIQRSDADK
+340 YREGETQRTELERKQGHPPGASQAMGPQGSGASAQAAP
-353 GRGGAQRGGGAP
+353 G
-365 AGGGGGGA
+365 
-373 PAGGAGGVQAPP
+373 
-385 SSPENVLPLL
+385 SPENVLPLL

-455 IIRVKGAEVGR
+455 VIRVKGAEVGR

-474 LSMSVDQSD
+474 LSMSVDQND

-527 HLSEVI
+527 HLSEII

-548 LIDLVAESNPA
+548 LVDLVKENNPA
-559 VSGELTSVLGLGDIQ
+559 VAGELTSTLSLGDVQ

-598 DFGRFSKG
+598 DFGRFTKG

-618 SRVITLRLQDESGV
+618 SRVITLRLQDDKGV
-632 LSVFAMSPR
+632 MSVFALSPKV
-641 LEQKIKES
+641 EQRIKES
-649 LQGDLSTGWQ
+649 LQGDLNQGWQ

-665 DVQGL
+665 EVQQ
-670 IRSATTVA
+670 IIKSSATAA

-685 VTPILLVHPDVRFV
+685 LTPILLAHPDVRFV
-699 VRKII
+699 TRKIL
-704 EGNLPQLFVISYN
+704 EGTLPQLFVISYN
-717 EIAPGAQ
+717 EIAQGAQ

>member
-1 MSFQKFWCIIPT
+1 
-13 GVIVI
+13 
-18 FSLLGAWMMAD
+18 MAETVAHAQ
-29 PNGRIT
+29 GRGIT
-35 RYADV
+35 RFADV
-40 GIALLLVLVVVMMV
+40 GLAILLVVVIIMMI
-54 IPVPVAFLDIL
+54 IPVPTFILDIL
-65 LATNITFGVVIL
+65 LAANITFGVVVL
-77 LTTFYV
+77 LATFYV
-83 KSALDISAFPSI
+83 TSALQISAFPTI
-95 ILVATLFRLALNIST
+95 ILIVTLFRLSLNIST
-110 TRQILLNGD
+110 TRQILLSGY
-119 AGSVVRAFGYFVVGG
+119 AGEVVNAFGYFVVGG
-134 NYVVGAVVFLILI
+134 NYVVGGVIFLILVV
-147 IIQFMVITK
+147 IQFMVITK

-167 FTLDAMPGKQMAI
+167 FTLDAMPGKQMSI
-180 DADLNAGNIDEEQA
+180 DADLNAGTIDETEA
-194 RERRKN
+194 KERRRN

-214 SKFVKGDAVAGLII
+214 TKFVKGDAIAGLII
-228 TIINI
+228 TMINI
-233 IGGLSIGV
+233 VAGLSIGV
-241 FQRGMEVG
+241 LQRGMEVG
-249 GALSTYSLLT
+249 TALQTYSLLT
-259 IGDGLVSQVPAL
+259 IGDGLVSQIPAL
-271 LFSTATGIIVTRS
+271 LFSTSTGIIVTRA
-284 AGEGNMGSDILTSL
+284 AGEGDLGYDIIHSL
-298 TSNHRPLF
+298 TGNHRPLY
-306 IGAGLLLALAMIP
+306 IGSGLLMGLALVP

-325 FALLGVLMALLARSI
+325 FAVLGATLAFLGRSVS
-340 YREAAIQRSDADK
+340 REAAIQEATADK
-353 GRGGAQRGGGAP
+353 KGKGGATAPTQQQPGGGTLTGAQGGTDAP
-365 AGGGGGGA
+365 GT
-373 PAGGAGGVQAPP
+373 
-385 SSPENVLPLL
+385 PENVLPLL

-455 IIRVKGAEVGR
+455 IIRVKGGEVGR

-548 LIDLVAESNPA
+548 LVDLVSESNPA
-559 VSGELTSVLGLGDIQ
+559 VANELTNVLGLGDVQ
-574 KVLQNLAKEQVPIR
+574 KVLQNLAREQVPIR
-588 DLVTIFETLS
+588 DLVTIFETLA
-598 DFGRFSKG
+598 DFGRFTKG
-606 VDYLTERVRESL
+606 VDYLTERVREAL
-618 SRVITLRLQDESGV
+618 SRLITLRLQDQEGI

-649 LQGDLSTGWQ
+649 VHGDLNQGWQ
-659 LGLSPA
+659 LGLSPLE
-665 DVQGL
+665 VQQV
-670 IRSATTVA
+670 IKSAATAA

-685 VTPILLVHPDVRFV
+685 LTPILLVHPDVRFV
-699 VRKII
+699 VRKIL
-704 EGNLPQLFVISYN
+704 EGSLPQLFIISYN
-717 EIAPGAQ
+717 EIAQGAQ

>member
-1 MSFQKFWCIIPT
+1 MADTAMPAGNSVTKYADIGLAILLVDIVVMMIIPVPT
-13 GVIVI
+13 GVLDV
-18 FSLLGAWMMAD
+18 LLAA
-29 PNGRIT
+29 N
-35 RYADV
+35 
-40 GIALLLVLVVVMMV
+40 IASGVVM
-54 IPVPVAFLDIL
+54 
-65 LATNITFGVVIL
+65 L

-83 KSALDISAFPSI
+83 NNALEIAAFPSI
-95 ILVATLFRLALNIST
+95 ILIATLFRLSLNIST
-110 TRQILLNGD
+110 TRQILLNGY
-119 AGSVVRAFGYFVVGG
+119 AGEVIGAFGNFVVGG
-134 NYVVGAVVFLILI
+134 NYVVGGVVFLILV

-180 DADLNAGNIDEEQA
+180 DADLNAGIIDETEA
-194 RERRKN
+194 RVRRSN

-233 IGGLSIGV
+233 IGGLAIGV
-241 FQRGMEVG
+241 LQRGMPVG
-249 GALSTYSLLT
+249 AAAQTYSLLT
-259 IGDGLVSQVPAL
+259 VGDGLVSQVPAL

-284 AGEGNMGSDILTSL
+284 AGENNLGMDIITSL
-298 TSNHRPLF
+298 ASNHRPLF
-306 IGAGLLLALAMIP
+306 ISAGTLFALAMVP
-319 GLPTIP
+319 GMPTVP
-325 FALLGVLMALLARSI
+325 FAILGILMAVLARAV
-340 YREAAIQRSDADK
+340 YREGEMQRAETDG
-353 GRGGAQRGGGAP
+353 GRRHPQGASAP
-365 AGGGGGGA
+365 SSSA
-373 PAGGAGGVQAPP
+373 PGTSVP
-385 SSPENVLPLL
+385 SSPENVMQLL

-455 IIRVKGAEVGR
+455 VIRMKGAEIGR

-474 LSMSVDQSD
+474 LSMSVDQND
-483 DTLVGI
+483 DALVGI

-548 LIDLVAESNPA
+548 LIDLVKENNPA
-559 VSGELTSVLGLGDIQ
+559 VAGELTSALGLGDVQ
-574 KVLQNLAKEQVPIR
+574 KVLQNLAREQVPIR
-588 DLVTIFETLS
+588 DLVTIFETLA
-598 DFGRFSKG
+598 DFGRFAKG
-606 VDYLTERVRESL
+606 VDFLTERVRESL
-618 SRVITLRLQDESGV
+618 SRTITLRLQDENGV
-632 LSVFAMSPR
+632 LSVYALSPR
-641 LEQKIKES
+641 LEQRIKDS
-649 LQGDLSTGWQ
+649 MQGDLNQGWQ
-659 LGLSPA
+659 LGLSP
-665 DVQGL
+665 VEIQQ
-670 IRSATTVA
+670 IIKSTSAAA

-685 VTPILLVHPDVRFV
+685 LAPIILAHPDVRFV
-699 VRKII
+699 TRKII
-704 EGNLPQLFVISYN
+704 EGTLPQLFVISYN
-717 EIAPGAQ
+717 EIAQGAQ

>member
-1 MSFQKFWCIIPT
+1 
-13 GVIVI
+13 
-18 FSLLGAWMMAD
+18 MAD
-29 PNGRIT
+29 TVAPQGSSVT
-35 RYADV
+35 KYADV
-40 GIALLLVLVVVMMV
+40 GLAILLVLIIVMMI
-54 IPVPVAFLDIL
+54 IPVPTALLDIL
-65 LATNITFGVVIL
+65 LATNITMGVVVL
-77 LTTFYV
+77 LATFYV
-83 KSALDISAFPSI
+83 KSALDIAAFPSI
-95 ILVATLFRLALNIST
+95 ILVATLFRLSLNIST
-110 TRQILLNGD
+110 TRQILLSGY
-119 AGSVVRAFGYFVVGG
+119 AGEVVNAFGYFVVGG

-147 IIQFMVITK
+147 VIQFMVITK

-167 FTLDAMPGKQMAI
+167 FTLDAMPGKQMSI
-180 DADLNAGNIDEEQA
+180 DADLNAGTIDETEA

-233 IGGLSIGV
+233 VAGLAIGIL
-241 FQRGMEVG
+241 QRGMDIW
-249 GALSTYSLLT
+249 GALQTYSLLT
-259 IGDGLVSQVPAL
+259 VGDGLVSQVPAL

-284 AGEGNMGSDILTSL
+284 AGEGDLGRDIVTSL
-298 TSNHRPLF
+298 AGNHRPLY
-306 IGAGLLLALAMIP
+306 IGSGLLFGLALIP
-319 GLPTIP
+319 GLPTVP
-325 FALLGVLMALLARSI
+325 FGVLGVLMAFLGRSVA
-340 YREAAIQRSDADK
+340 REAETQGAVADK
-353 GRGGAQRGGGAP
+353 KRAQPGSGGQGAASGGSGAEP
-365 AGGGGGGA
+365 QAA
-373 PAGGAGGVQAPP
+373 PG
-385 SSPENVLPLL
+385 SPENVLPLL

-455 IIRVKGAEVGR
+455 IIRVKGAEVGK

-548 LIDLVAESNPA
+548 LVDLVAESNPA
-559 VSGELTSVLGLGDIQ
+559 VTSEMTSVIGLGDVQ
-574 KVLQNLAKEQVPIR
+574 KVLQNLAREQVPIR

-598 DFGRFSKG
+598 DFGRFTKG
-606 VDYLTERVRESL
+606 VDFLTERVREAL
-618 SRVITLRLQDESGV
+618 SRVITFRLQDEAGV

-649 LQGDLSTGWQ
+649 IQGDLAQGWH
-659 LGLSPA
+659 LGLPPA
-665 DVQGL
+665 DVQKVMK
-670 IRSATTVA
+670 SAAAAA

-685 VTPILLVHPDVRFV
+685 LTPILLVHPDVRFV
-699 VRKII
+699 VRKIL
-704 EGNLPQLFVISYN
+704 EGSLPQLFIISYN
-717 EIAPGAQ
+717 EIAQGVQ

>member
-1 MSFQKFWCIIPT
+1 
-13 GVIVI
+13 
-18 FSLLGAWMMAD
+18 MAD
-29 PNGRIT
+29 NAASVEGNIVT
-35 RYADV
+35 RYADI
-40 GIALLLVLVVVMMV
+40 GLAILLIVIIIMMI
-54 IPVPVAFLDIL
+54 IPVPTGLLDIL
-65 LATNITFGVVIL
+65 LATNIAFGVVML
-77 LTTFYV
+77 LATFYV
-83 KSALDISAFPSI
+83 TNALEISAFPTI
-95 ILVATLFRLALNIST
+95 ILVATLFRLSLNIST
-110 TRQILLNGD
+110 TRQILLNGY
-119 AGSVVRAFGYFVVGG
+119 GGEVIQSFGYFVVGG
-134 NYVVGAVVFLILI
+134 NYVVGAVIFLILVV
-147 IIQFMVITK
+147 IQFMVITR

-180 DADLNAGNIDEEQA
+180 DADLNAGMIDEAEA
-194 RERRKN
+194 RKRRKD

-233 IGGLSIGV
+233 VGGLAIGIL
-241 FQRGMEVG
+241 QKGMELDA
-249 GALSTYSLLT
+249 ALHTYSLLT
-259 IGDGLVSQVPAL
+259 VGDGLVSQVPAL
-271 LFSTATGIIVTRS
+271 LFSTSTGIIVTRS
-284 AGEGNMGSDILTSL
+284 AGEGNLGVDMISSL
-298 TSNHRPLF
+298 TGNHRPLY
-306 IGAGLLLALAMIP
+306 IGSGLLFALAIIP

-325 FALLGVLMALLARSI
+325 FATLGVLMAFLARSV
-340 YREAAIQRSDADK
+340 YREGEIQRLELEK
-353 GRGGAQRGGGAP
+353 KHQQGGAP
-365 AGGGGGGA
+365 SLQQANGSTVTGANGGTAA
-373 PAGGAGGVQAPP
+373 PG
-385 SSPENVLPLL
+385 SPENVLPLL

-455 IIRVKGAEVGR
+455 VIRVKGAEVGR

-474 LSMSVDQSD
+474 LSMSVDQSE

-527 HLSEVI
+527 HLSEII

-548 LIDLVAESNPA
+548 LVDLVNENNPA
-559 VSGELTSVLGLGDIQ
+559 VAGELTSTLSLGDVQ

-588 DLVTIFETLS
+588 DLVTIFETLA
-598 DFGRFSKG
+598 DFGRFAKG
-606 VDYLTERVRESL
+606 VDYLTERVREAL
-618 SRVITLRLQDESGV
+618 SRVITIRLQDGEGV

-641 LEQKIKES
+641 MEQKIKDS
-649 LQGDLSTGWQ
+649 LTGDLNQGWQ
-659 LGLSPA
+659 LGLSPT
-665 DVQGL
+665 DVQQV
-670 IRSATTVA
+670 IKSAAAAA

-685 VTPILLVHPDVRFV
+685 LTPVLLVHPDVRFV
-699 VRKII
+699 VRKIL
-704 EGNLPQLFVISYN
+704 EGTLPQLYVISYN
-717 EIAPGAQ
+717 EIAPGVQ

>member
-1 MSFQKFWCIIPT
+1 MS
-13 GVIVI
+13 G
-18 FSLLGAWMMAD
+18 SSG
-29 PNGRIT
+29 NGIKK
-35 RYADV
+35 YADV
-40 GIALLLVLVVVMMV
+40 VLSILLVTVVIMLV
-54 IPVPVAFLDIL
+54 IPVPTALLDVL
-65 LATNITFGVVIL
+65 LATNITFGVIIL

-83 KSALDISAFPSI
+83 KNALEISAFPSI
-95 ILVATLFRLALNIST
+95 ILITTLFRLSLNVST
-110 TRQILLNGD
+110 TKQILLTGY
-119 AGSVVRAFGYFVVGG
+119 AGAVVDAFGNFVVGG
-134 NYVVGAVVFLILI
+134 NYVVGAVVFLILVV
-147 IIQFMVITK
+147 IQFMVITK

-180 DADLNAGNIDEEQA
+180 DADLNAGIIDEPES
-194 RERRKN
+194 RKRRKD

-228 TIINI
+228 TVINI
-233 IGGLSIGV
+233 VGGLSIGV
-241 FQRGMEVG
+241 LQRGLEVVT
-249 GALSTYSLLT
+249 ALQTYSLLT

-284 AGEGNMGSDILTSL
+284 AGEGNLGLDVVASL
-298 TSNHRPLF
+298 TGNHRPLY
-306 IGAGLLLALAMIP
+306 IGSGILFAMAVVP
-319 GLPTIP
+319 GLPTLP
-325 FALLGVLMALLARSI
+325 FATLGVLMVFLARSI
-340 YREAAIQRSDADK
+340 QREIENQLSETDKRQPAAH
-353 GRGGAQRGGGAP
+353 GGGP
-365 AGGGGGGA
+365 
-373 PAGGAGGVQAPP
+373 GAGDQSAAPP
-385 SSPENVLPLL
+385 GSPENVLPLL

-455 IIRVKGAEVGR
+455 IIRIKGAEVGR
-466 GELLPDHY
+466 GELMPDHY

-527 HLSEVI
+527 HLSEII

-548 LIDLVAESNPA
+548 LVDLVKESNPA
-559 VSGELTSVLGLGDIQ
+559 VAEELSGVLGLGDVQ
-574 KVLQNLAKEQVPIR
+574 KVLQNLAREQVPIR
-588 DLVTIFETLS
+588 DLVTIFETLA
-598 DFGRFSKG
+598 DFGRFAKG
-606 VDYLTERVRESL
+606 VDYLTERVREAL
-618 SRVITLRLQDESGV
+618 SRMITLRLQDSDGV
-632 LSVFAMSPR
+632 LSVFALSPK
-641 LEQKIKES
+641 LEGKIKES
-649 LQGDLSTGWQ
+649 LQGDLNTGWQ

-665 DVQGL
+665 DIQN
-670 IRSATTVA
+670 IIKSASAAA

-685 VTPILLVHPDVRFV
+685 LTPIILAHPDVRFV
-699 VRKII
+699 VRKIL
-704 EGNLPQLFVISYN
+704 EGSLPQLSVISYN
-717 EIAPGAQ
+717 EIAQGAQ

>member
-1 MSFQKFWCIIPT
+1 
-13 GVIVI
+13 
-18 FSLLGAWMMAD
+18 MAD
-29 PNGRIT
+29 TLAPAERGIT
-35 RYADV
+35 KYADI
-40 GIALLLVLVVVMMV
+40 GLALLLVLVVIMMV
-54 IPVPVAFLDIL
+54 IPVPTYLLDLL

-77 LTTFYV
+77 LATFYV

-95 ILVATLFRLALNIST
+95 ILIATLFRLALNIST
-110 TRQILLNGD
+110 TRQILLTGY
-119 AGSVVRAFGYFVVGG
+119 AGEVVNAFGYFVVGG

-147 IIQFMVITK
+147 VIQFMVITK

-167 FTLDAMPGKQMAI
+167 FTLDAMPGKQMSI
-180 DADLNAGNIDEEQA
+180 DADLNAGTIDEEQA
-194 RERRKN
+194 RERRRN

-233 IGGLSIGV
+233 IGGLAIGV
-241 FQRGMEVG
+241 VQRGMDIG
-249 GALSTYSLLT
+249 GALQTYSLLT

-284 AGEGNMGSDILTSL
+284 AGEGNMGVDILNSL
-298 TSNHRPLF
+298 TGNHRPLF
-306 IGAGLLLALAMIP
+306 IGSALLLGLALIP
-319 GLPTIP
+319 GLPTVP
-325 FALLGVLMALLARSI
+325 FAVLGIMMAVLARSVF
-340 YREAAIQRSDADK
+340 REGEVQKAEIDK
-353 GRGGAQRGGGAP
+353 QRGKQPGGHP
-365 AGGGGGGA
+365 GGGGPQGG
-373 PAGGAGGVQAPP
+373 GGQPSSPGA

-455 IIRVKGAEVGR
+455 IIRVKGAEVGK

-474 LSMSVDQSD
+474 LSMSVDQND

-548 LIDLVAESNPA
+548 LVDLVAESNPA
-559 VSGELTSVLGLGDIQ
+559 VSSELTSVLGLGDVQ

-588 DLVTIFETLS
+588 DLVTIFETLA
-598 DFGRFSKG
+598 DYGRFAKG

-618 SRVITLRLQDESGV
+618 SRVITLRLQDEEGV
-632 LSVFAMSPR
+632 ISVFAMSPR
-641 LEQKIKES
+641 LEQRIKDT
-649 LQGDLSTGWQ
+649 LQGDLNQGWQ
-659 LGLSPA
+659 LGLPPA
-665 DVQGL
+665 EVQNVIKSCAL
-670 IRSATTVA
+670 AA

-685 VTPILLVHPDVRFV
+685 ITPILLVHPDVRFV
-699 VRKII
+699 VRKIL
-704 EGNLPQLFVISYN
+704 EGSLPQLFVISYN
-717 EIAPGAQ
+717 EIASGVQ